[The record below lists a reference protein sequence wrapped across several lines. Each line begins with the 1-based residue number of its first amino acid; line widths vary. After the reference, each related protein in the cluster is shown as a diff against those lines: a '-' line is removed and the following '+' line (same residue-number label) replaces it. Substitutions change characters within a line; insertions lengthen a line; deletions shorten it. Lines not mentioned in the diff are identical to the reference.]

1 MFTWICP
8 TCGRDVPP
16 SMNECPN
23 CSGKLKEAQEAE
35 RAPGQQVITEAP
47 PAFAPPPPAPRPGG
61 NAAGTWLMSLLFA
74 AVFIAAGAGIYW
86 GVRYWKSRPAATAAS
101 APFENPAP
109 AGAAAARPNA
119 LQKFIEITGVRLV
132 QNAKKAT
139 EARFLIVNHSPAE
152 VADLSGTVTLRAH
165 GSAAGSTSN
174 TGTFS
179 FKSISLGP
187 YEAKESSAVVNTTLR
202 VYELPDWQNVIAD
215 LTITSP

>member
-1 MFTWICP
+1 
-8 TCGRDVPP
+8 
-16 SMNECPN
+16 
-23 CSGKLKEAQEAE
+23 
-35 RAPGQQVITEAP
+35 
-47 PAFAPPPPAPRPGG
+47 
-61 NAAGTWLMSLLFA
+61 MSLLFA

-86 GVRYWKSRPAATAAS
+86 GVGYWKSRPAATAAS
-101 APFENPAP
+101 APFETPAS
-109 AGAAAARPNA
+109 AGAAAAKPNA
-119 LQKFIEITGVRLV
+119 LQKFVEVTGVRLV

-139 EARFLIVNHSPAE
+139 EAKFLIVNHSPAE

-165 GSAAGSTSN
+165 GAAPGPTSN

-187 YEAKESSAVVNTTLR
+187 YEAKEASALLDTKLR